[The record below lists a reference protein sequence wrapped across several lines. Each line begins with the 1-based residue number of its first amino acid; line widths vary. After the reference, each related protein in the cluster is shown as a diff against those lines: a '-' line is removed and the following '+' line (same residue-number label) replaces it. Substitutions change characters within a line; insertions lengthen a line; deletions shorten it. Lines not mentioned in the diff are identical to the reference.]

1 MSNGPRVDLSSS
13 WFKRLAKVTCIGIG
27 EIVHVLIPRRVL
39 RENVF
44 VLFVYL
50 VLNDA
55 STLVGH

>member
-13 WFKRLAKVTCIGIG
+13 WFKPIAKVKCIGIG

-44 VLFVYL
+44 VLFVCL
-50 VLNDA
+50 FGA
-55 STLVGH
+55 